1 MKEYPLWG
9 TISPRVKE
17 YPLWGTISPRVKEY
31 PLWGTISPRVKEY
44 PYYSGSI
51 EELEQWWK
59 LNPNSILT
67 IG

>member
-1 MKEYPLWG
+1 MGNNFTKGERVSPL
-9 TISPRVKE
+9 
-17 YPLWGTISPRVKEY
+17 
-31 PLWGTISPRVKEY
+31 
-44 PYYSGSI
+44 GSI